1 MYFQPL
7 EANSNGL
14 ENEGLPRTW
23 RNSEQVRQILVQLK
37 HSLTDNATGL
47 ARYGTLP
54 LGPSEHNDC
63 RSPYRKAPFQLT
75 S

>member
-14 ENEGLPRTW
+14 ENEGPPPTW
-23 RNSEQVRQILVQLK
+23 RNSEQVRQVLVQLK
-37 HSLTDNATGL
+37 YSWTDNATGS

-54 LGPSEHNDC
+54 SEPSEHNDC

-75 S
+75 P